1 MSDDQ
6 RAESSAGTDRQDE
19 DAPPAEPGPEED
31 RTADVG
37 GDGEAPD
44 STGGAGNGDAE
55 GSGDDDPSEHLS
67 EEIREELE
75 EMEELRDRHLRL
87 AAEFENYRKRTRK
100 EMRQARERAQ
110 ASLAENLLDALDDL
124 ERFLETPADETTAGS
139 LREGV
144 QMVRDKLWKELSEA
158 GLERMDPRGEPFDPE
173 LHDALITR
181 AVEDREDEGLVSEV
195 LMNGYLFGDR
205 VLRPARVEVTRHE
218 DREGESGDADD
229 DRSDG
234 AD

>member
-1 MSDDQ
+1 MSDEQ
-6 RAESSAGTDRQDE
+6 RAESSAGTDPQDE

-31 RTADVG
+31 RSAD
-37 GDGEAPD
+37 
-44 STGGAGNGDAE
+44 AG
-55 GSGDDDPSEHLS
+55 GDDDPSEHLS

-110 ASLAENLLDALDDL
+110 ASLAERLLDALDDL
-124 ERFLETPADETTAGS
+124 ERFLETPADETTAAS

-218 DREGESGDADD
+218 DREGERGDADD
-229 DRSDG
+229 DRSDS